1 MDNQLE
7 LTTVHSETLSALKC
21 RLLNVEQQLAKN
33 LLPKVN
39 LEQLKVLEANLN
51 ESLEQDEAMEQA
63 VKEQIGPTS
72 VQPPTISQPNASTP
86 TLPFVLSIWSLVM
99 VSDIAGRSSALT
111 VHVPLCEQLAAG
123 TKPGMYL
130 LTDNT
135 ENSIKDFEKCVSL
148 DPNFAIAVM
157 QGHYA
162 HYRQAVSQNSMS
174 GINRVI
180 EKFKRDLRKF
190 PKCTEAYILLAQIL
204 MDQQQFDDADKY
216 FQSAIDIDPANAT
229 LRVHRGHE
237 GHGIEKAD
245 ILAKKGAESIML
257 GPEPSCGVAFSN
269 SKDLVKDWKKG

>member
-1 MDNQLE
+1 
-7 LTTVHSETLSALKC
+7 
-21 RLLNVEQQLAKN
+21 
-33 LLPKVN
+33 
-39 LEQLKVLEANLN
+39 
-51 ESLEQDEAMEQA
+51 
-63 VKEQIGPTS
+63 
-72 VQPPTISQPNASTP
+72 
-86 TLPFVLSIWSLVM
+86 
-99 VSDIAGRSSALT
+99 
-111 VHVPLCEQLAAG
+111 
-123 TKPGMYL
+123 MYL

-229 LRVHRGHE
+229 LRVHRAE
-237 GHGIEKAD
+237 QCARAIAL
-245 ILAKKGAESIML
+245 ILNGLTVCE
-257 GPEPSCGVAFSN
+257 VANVTKYGRSTIN
-269 SKDLVKDWKKG
+269 RAVIRLRLRGSYERRPGSGRNRTTAAWDDRSL